1 MTFEIEINGKM
12 RTVAVEPV
20 TGNAGRFRVV
30 VDGDEKVVDARE
42 VDASTLSLI
51 LLSEGSVS
59 YEVELVDSPTQG
71 ELLVRT
77 HDGLMRAMVNGR
89 RRRRGSGEG
98 GAAGEGEQRIL
109 APMPGKVVRVLVKA
123 GDEVKAKQGLVVVEA
138 MKMESEIKSPKA
150 GKVKEVSVSEGQSV
164 EAGRVLAVV
173 E

>member
-1 MTFEIEINGKM
+1 MTFEIEVNGRT

-30 VDGDEKVVDARE
+30 VDGAESLVDARE

-51 LLSEGSVS
+51 LLNEGGACH
-59 YEVELVDSPTQG
+59 EVELVDSPVQG

-77 HDGLMRAMVNGR
+77 RDGLLRAMVNGR

-98 GAAGEGEQRIL
+98 AAGAEGEQRVL
-109 APMPGKVVRVLVKA
+109 APMPGKVVRVMVKV
-123 GDEVKAKQGLVVVEA
+123 GDEVTARQGLVVVEA

-150 GKVKEVSVSEGQSV
+150 GRVKEVPVTEGQSV

>member
-1 MTFEIEINGKM
+1 MTFEIEINGKT

-30 VDGDEKVVDARE
+30 VDGKEQVVDARQ

-51 LLSEGSVS
+51 LLSDGGVS
-59 YEVELVDSPTQG
+59 YEIELVDSPEQG
-71 ELLVRT
+71 ELMVRT
-77 HDGLMRAMVNGR
+77 HDGLRRAMVNGR

-98 GAAGEGEQRIL
+98 AAGGEGEQRVL

-123 GDEVKAKQGLVVVEA
+123 GDEVKARQGLVIVEA

-150 GKVKEVSVSEGQSV
+150 GVVKEVPVTEGQSV

>member
-1 MTFEIEINGKM
+1 MTFEIEINGKT
-12 RTVAVEPV
+12 RVVAVEPV
-20 TGNAGRFRVV
+20 SGNAGRFRVV
-30 VDGDEKVVDARE
+30 VDGVERQIDARE

-51 LLSEGSVS
+51 LLDEGGAGH
-59 YEVELVDSPTQG
+59 EVELVDSPVQG

-77 HDGLMRAMVNGR
+77 RDGLLRAMVNGR
-89 RRRRGSGEG
+89 RRRRGAAEG
-98 GAAGEGEQRIL
+98 ADGGEGEQRVL

-123 GDEVKAKQGLVVVEA
+123 GDEVKARQGLVVVEA

-150 GKVKEVSVSEGQSV
+150 GRVKEVPVSEGQSV